1 MIGNINVWINLL
13 LTFKLFILWMMA
25 KAKRMISV
33 EGTNM
38 KTIIKLKVKDGL
50 LWENIFGK
58 MLPWGYFKASIF
70 ES

>member
-1 MIGNINVWINLL
+1 MNKSFVNFQTIY
-13 LTFKLFILWMMA
+13 FWMMA
-25 KAKRMISV
+25 IAKRMISV
-33 EGTNM
+33 EGTNK